1 MTSVLI
7 PVSVGELIDKV
18 TILEIKNQRIND
30 SEKQLNICR
39 ELDALMA
46 IVNQSID
53 YSNGDLVGFRQQ
65 LSDVNKMLWEVED
78 SIRECE
84 RRAEF
89 SLQFIDLARSVY
101 RLNDERA
108 AIKRSINELFSSE
121 FIEEKSYSAY

>member
-1 MTSVLI
+1 VTSVLI

-18 TILEIKNQRIND
+18 TILEIKNQRID
-30 SEKQLNICR
+30 DPEKQLNICR
-39 ELDALMA
+39 ELDALTA

-53 YSNGDLVGFRQQ
+53 YSNSDLVDFRQQ

-78 SIRECE
+78 GIRECE
-84 RRAEF
+84 RKSDF
-89 SLQFIDLARSVY
+89 SMQFIDLARSVY

-121 FIEEKSYSAY
+121 YIEEKSCSIY